1 MSSKIKFH
9 TFNMLF
15 QLFAYLADKTGGWRM
30 FVRPKLLLGSLIMGL
45 GIMSSEQV
53 VAQNP
58 SNKKTSNDNKT
69 LNNKD
74 TTQSKKVDENVW
86 CYVTE
91 QMPTYPDGDTALM
104 TFISKNLKYPEEAI
118 KKKTEGKVILAFVID
133 SIGVVKDVSV
143 LRSLGSACDKE
154 AIRVVKILPRWIP
167 GYDYLNKKKTNVWYT
182 LPVIFKLPKK

>member
-45 GIMSSEQV
+45 GLMSSEQA

-58 SNKKTSNDNKT
+58 SNKKTSSNKT

-74 TTQSKKVDENVW
+74 AAQSKKIDENVL
-86 CYVTE
+86 CYVITE
-91 QMPTYPDGDTALM
+91 QMPTYPDGDAALM
-104 TFISKNLKYPEEAI
+104 AFISKNLKYPEEAI
-118 KKKTEGKVILAFVID
+118 RKKIEGKVILGFVID
-133 SIGVVKDVSV
+133 STGVVKDVSV
-143 LRSLGSACDKE
+143 LRSLEPACDKE
-154 AIRVVKILPRWIP
+154 AIRVVKLLPRWIP
-167 GYDYLNKKKTNVWYT
+167 GKQDGKKVNVRYT
-182 LPVIFKLPKK
+182 LPVIFKLPKE